1 MRDVIAPASL
11 RACASVKFRVLPGSA
26 PLRRALVTRS
36 SRAARARAATASRL
50 IFGVFQSQTNT
61 RIVHTRDFKRFRTE
75 PGPTLELS
83 RPQAREKPVM
93 VLLSMP
99 MLLMTARRAQM
110 RA

>member
-1 MRDVIAPASL
+1 M
-11 RACASVKFRVLPGSA
+11 RACASVEFRVLPGSA
-26 PLRRALVTRS
+26 
-36 SRAARARAATASRL
+36 RAAPPRARDALEPRAATASRL

>member
-1 MRDVIAPASL
+1 MKTLP
-11 RACASVKFRVLPGSA
+11 VKFRVLPGSA

-36 SRAARARAATASRL
+36 SRAARAATASRL

-61 RIVHTRDFKRFRTE
+61 RIVHTRDFKRFGTE